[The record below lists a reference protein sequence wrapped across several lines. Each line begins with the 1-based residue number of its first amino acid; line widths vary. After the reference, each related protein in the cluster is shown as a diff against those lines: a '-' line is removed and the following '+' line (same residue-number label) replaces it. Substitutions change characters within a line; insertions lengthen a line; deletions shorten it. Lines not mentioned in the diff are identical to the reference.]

1 MENNR
6 PKVVVTDGDGAM
18 REAIKEVFP
27 DSTHRLCVWH
37 LNKNAGE
44 NVKNSGFLKGFKK
57 VMFSKFSKDDFE
69 EFWSEMIKENGVEGH
84 PWVIKTYENKL
95 LWALRGYRKNELVED
110 FKSKFSEPVLTT
122 QLRLIESYA
131 AKIYTAEIFKEVKE
145 EIMKAGELIVKHKKE
160 IGDTKFYT
168 LTKYCRDVY
177 ERTVVYDGDT
187 FQCSCR
193 LFDSRGFPCSHI
205 FHVME
210 EEHVDHIPSTLVLSR
225 WTKDAKIDYLNMV
238 DVNDPVDS
246 DVIELA
252 RFGAYCS
259 VLTTF
264 CKEASKK
271 NGVVEDPIGT
281 QKSVVGDPIPVQ
293 SKGAPKK
300 KKKMTQK
307 LSGIVHIARVQLI
320 MRGLVRTKREKKSCN
335 AESSVQDKFSELPED
350 RCESS
355 VHKKKKCSEQPKDRC
370 ESSVQQKKKCSKQP
384 KDCNERSVQKQK
396 KFSVQP
402 KDCGANVSTPTHVDV
417 TSATGKFTLMYGFQP
432 MIPMLHP
439 IMQQMHVP
447 SVQHVPPVQ
456 HATSIP
462 HVPHVYQVYGMNVGA
477 NSTSCYGLLQ
487 QVVKSADQQQ

>member
-1 MENNR
+1 MQN
-6 PKVVVTDGDGAM
+6 
-18 REAIKEVFP
+18 
-27 DSTHRLCVWH
+27 
-37 LNKNAGE
+37 
-44 NVKNSGFLKGFKK
+44 
-57 VMFSKFSKDDFE
+57 FE
-69 EFWSEMIKENGVEGH
+69 Q
-84 PWVIKTYENKL
+84 
-95 LWALRGYRKNELVED
+95 ALRGYRKNELVED

-271 NGVVEDPIGT
+271 NGV
-281 QKSVVGDPIPVQ
+281 
-293 SKGAPKK
+293 
-300 KKKMTQK
+300 
-307 LSGIVHIARVQLI
+307 
-320 MRGLVRTKREKKSCN
+320 TKREKKSCN

>member
-1 MENNR
+1 
-6 PKVVVTDGDGAM
+6 
-18 REAIKEVFP
+18 
-27 DSTHRLCVWH
+27 
-37 LNKNAGE
+37 
-44 NVKNSGFLKGFKK
+44 
-57 VMFSKFSKDDFE
+57 MFSNFSKDDFE
-69 EFWSEMIKENGVEGH
+69 EYWSEMIKENGVEGH

-95 LWALRGYRKNELVED
+95 LWATAYLRDKFFGRIRTTSQCEAINAIIKSYVRKKGCIFEFMQNFEQALRGYRNNELVED

-122 QLRLIESYA
+122 QLRLIESNA

-187 FQCSCR
+187 FQCLCR
-193 LFDSRGFPCSHI
+193 LFDSRGLPCSHI
-205 FHVME
+205 FHVMK
-210 EEHVDHIPSTLVLSR
+210 EEHVDHIPSSLVLSR

-259 VLTTF
+259 VLTSF

-300 KKKMTQK
+300 KKNDTKALRHCTHCK
-307 LSGIVHIARVQLI
+307 STTHNAR
-320 MRGLVRTKREKKSCN
+320 TCSEKKRKKSCN
-335 AESSVQDKFSELPED
+335 AESSVQDINSELPVD
-350 RCESS
+350 L
-355 VHKKKKCSEQPKDRC
+355 C
-370 ESSVQQKKKCSKQP
+370 ESSVQQKKKKCSELP
-384 KDCNERSVQKQK
+384 KDRCESIVQKKSKKCSVQL
-396 KFSVQP
+396 
-402 KDCGANVSTPTHVDV
+402 KDRGANVSTPTNIDV
-417 TSATGKFTLMYGFQP
+417 VEYL
-432 MIPMLHP
+432 
-439 IMQQMHVP
+439 
-447 SVQHVPPVQ
+447 
-456 HATSIP
+456 
-462 HVPHVYQVYGMNVGA
+462 
-477 NSTSCYGLLQ
+477 
-487 QVVKSADQQQ
+487 